1 MRRLNADIIIAA
13 LLLVFSGV
21 LLAATFAFQS
31 PPLFHFSIR
40 TWPRAVAGTLAVLS
54 FVYLVQSLARGGRE
68 RREPFVWRAFLAANR
83 NVITCFALFILF
95 LATLPIFGM
104 LIGGILFVYATFAL
118 LGGWNDLRTQA
129 INAAVAVFFVGGML
143 AVFTFALRVILPG
156 GIFHI

>member
-40 TWPRAVAGTLAVLS
+40 TWPRAVAGTLGLLS
-54 FVYLVQSLARGGRE
+54 FLYLLRSLRVRRPEGRISFD
-68 RREPFVWRAFLAANR
+68 PRAWISANR
-83 NVITCFALFILF
+83 NVFACFGLFALFV
-95 LATLPIFGM
+95 ATLPFLGM
-104 LIGGILFVYATFAL
+104 LIGGILFVYILLAL
-118 LGGWNDLRTQA
+118 MGGGNARTHA
-129 INAAVAVFFVGGML
+129 VNAAIAAVSVGGMW

>member
-1 MRRLNADIIIAA
+1 MRRIDADIIIAA

-40 TWPRAVAGTLAVLS
+40 TWPRAVVGALGLLS
-54 FVYLVQSLARGGRE
+54 FLYLLRSLRARRPEGRISFD
-68 RREPFVWRAFLAANR
+68 PRAWISANR
-83 NVITCFALFILF
+83 NVFACFGLFALFV
-95 LATLPIFGM
+95 ATLPFLGM
-104 LIGGILFVYATFAL
+104 LIGGILFVYILLAL
-118 LGGWNDLRTQA
+118 MGGGNARTHA
-129 INAAVAVFFVGGML
+129 VNAAIAAVSVGGMW

>member
-1 MRRLNADIIIAA
+1 MRRIDADIIIAA

-40 TWPRAVAGTLAVLS
+40 TWPRAVAGTLGLLS
-54 FVYLVQSLARGGRE
+54 FLYLLRSLRARRPEGRISFD
-68 RREPFVWRAFLAANR
+68 PRAWISANR
-83 NVITCFALFILF
+83 NVFACFGLFALFV
-95 LATLPIFGM
+95 ATLPFLGM
-104 LIGGILFVYATFAL
+104 LIGGILFVYILLAL
-118 LGGWNDLRTQA
+118 MGGGNARTHA
-129 INAAVAVFFVGGML
+129 VNAAIAAVSVGGMW